1 MFRVPSLIAAVAVSA
16 SLVACGDDSSNNN
29 GAPTPTTTTVSG
41 LSITGLDAVRT
52 GFFWNYTAT
61 ATLSNG
67 TTQTVTPTWTSSN
80 SAIASVDAAG
90 RLDGNTHGSV
100 NLSASYQ
107 GRTAAKNVN
116 VVQNYGGNW
125 TGTYRMN
132 KCDQAGV
139 FAQVKWCQEL
149 GGVGATLPFSLALS
163 QSGNSR
169 DVIDGIFSLGGLA
182 GNVSGN
188 VTGDGRLVI
197 GGTYSVTTEGITFNI
212 TIGGWNT
219 RASPGDSM
227 TGGWA
232 QSLTATGAS
241 GNSYQENQIVAANHT
256 SQQVTTSAAPDRY
269 DLSLSDLFAR
279 LRGN

>member
-16 SLVACGDDSSNNN
+16 SLVACGDDSNNNN
-29 GAPTPTTTTVSG
+29 GAPTPTTTTTG
-41 LSITGLDAVRT
+41 LSITGQDAIRT
-52 GFFWNYTAT
+52 GFFANYTAT

-67 TTQTVTPTWTSSN
+67 TTQTVTPSWTSSN
-80 SAIASVDAAG
+80 PGIASVDATG
-90 RLDGNTHGSV
+90 RLNGNAHGSV

-107 GRTAAKNVN
+107 GSTASKNVN
-116 VVQNYGGNW
+116 VVQNYGGTW

-139 FAQVKWCQEL
+139 FAQVHWCQEL

-163 QSGNSR
+163 QGGNSR
-169 DVIDGIFSLGGLA
+169 DVIDGILALGSFA
-182 GNVSGN
+182 GNVSGS
-188 VTGDGRLVI
+188 VSGDGRLVI
-197 GGTYSVTTEGITFNI
+197 GGTYSVTDEGITFNI
-212 TIGGWNT
+212 TIGGWDT

-232 QSLTATGAS
+232 QSLSATGAP
-241 GNSYQENQIVAANHT
+241 GNAYQENQIVAANHT